1 MNQGLLLLQGG
12 CFPALGVFG
21 CCCSVGCEA
30 VGTQYLSPGP
40 CVFRPEEVVTLAVD
54 LLTHSPVVSL
64 VVSLPTLL
72 ELPLRTLQSPTSRL
86 GLIVA
91 HSGWDGGRCSLAV
104 PALG

>member
-30 VGTQYLSPGP
+30 VGTQYLSPGS
-40 CVFRPEEVVTLAVD
+40 CVFRPEEVVNLAVD
-54 LLTHSPVVSL
+54 LITHSPVVSL

-72 ELPLRTLQSPTSRL
+72 ELPLRTLHPIWVLLLLTQ
-86 GLIVA
+86 
-91 HSGWDGGRCSLAV
+91 GGMGADAAWLSLPWAE
-104 PALG
+104 G